1 VNGLVNA
8 FCVGGGGGGGGG
20 GPCNLCFWVYSC

>member
-8 FCVGGGGGGGGG
+8 FCVGGGGGGG